1 MPPHPWTVYVADAI
15 CDELEHAVHALSG
28 EQAVDCDPPPMAERV
43 ATGSGRVER
52 RDFVDAS

>member
-28 EQAVDCDPPPMAERV
+28 EQAVD
-43 ATGSGRVER
+43 
-52 RDFVDAS
+52 